1 MSTGR
6 YYVYI
11 LTNSIRTVLYIGVT
25 NDLFRRVWQHRN
37 KALPGFTS
45 RYNVNRLIHFEVFHD
60 IRDAIG
66 REKQI
71 KGWSRAKKVGL
82 IVQQNPQ
89 WNDLSAGW
97 FQ

>member
-11 LTNSIRTVLYIGVT
+11 LTNAIRTVLYVGVT
-25 NDLFRRVWQHRN
+25 NDLLRRVWQHRN

-45 RYNVNRLIHFEVFHD
+45 RYKVNRLIHFEAFHD

>member
-25 NDLFRRVWQHRN
+25 NDLLRRVWQHRN
-37 KALPGFTS
+37 KALLGFTS
-45 RYNVNRLIHFEVFHD
+45 RYNVNRLIHFEVLHD

-89 WNDLSAGW
+89 WNDLSASW

>member
-6 YYVYI
+6 YTVYI
-11 LTNSIRTVLYIGVT
+11 LTNAIRTVLYIGVT
-25 NDLFRRVWQHRN
+25 NGLLRRVWQHRN

-45 RYNVNRLIHFEVFHD
+45 RYNVNRLIHFESFHD

>member
-1 MSTGR
+1 MSPGR

-25 NDLFRRVWQHRN
+25 NDPFRRVWQPRN

-45 RYNVNRLIHFEVFHD
+45 RYNVNRLIHFEVLHD

>member
-25 NDLFRRVWQHRN
+25 NDLLRRVWQHRN

-66 REKQI
+66 REKRI

-82 IVQQNPQ
+82 IVQQNPR
-89 WNDLSAGW
+89 WNDLSVGW

>member
-11 LTNSIRTVLYIGVT
+11 LTNAIRTVLYIGVN
-25 NDLFRRVWQHRN
+25 NDLLRRVWQHRN
-37 KALPGFTS
+37 KALLGFTS
-45 RYNVNRLIHFEVFHD
+45 RYNVNRLIHFEVLHD

-89 WNDLSAGW
+89 WNDLSTGW